1 MVLQIVKTVAND
13 EEIESYFD
21 LWGKKVD
28 QIVLKGFNR
37 FNERIEDLSVIDCTP
52 LERYPC
58 RKMLDKISV
67 LWNGDVPYCEQDYD
81 GETILGNITRES
93 LSAIWER
100 TQDIRLKHLTGDDGL
115 PDMCRK
121 CSEWYYV

>member
-1 MVLQIVKTVAND
+1 MGPKTRLPGVKAIMVAVGR
-13 EEIESYFD
+13 EI
-21 LWGKKVD
+21 L
-28 QIVLKGFNR
+28 
-37 FNERIEDLSVIDCTP
+37 
-52 LERYPC
+52 
-58 RKMLDKISV
+58 V